1 MDDNSRLMGTI
12 LDKKIG
18 NYDTNYKNFVSPAEI
33 TVTITIDEYRT
44 LVSNNATRQKD
55 IDDANKDKWAR
66 EEEIKKLKEENA
78 RLKGENYDLKKKVDD
93 LEEVLGICGKDVPD
107 A

>member
-33 TVTITIDEYRT
+33 TVTITLEQRHE
-44 LVSNNATRQKD
+44 AERHRRCQQGQMGTR
-55 IDDANKDKWAR
+55 
-66 EEEIKKLKEENA
+66 
-78 RLKGENYDLKKKVDD
+78 
-93 LEEVLGICGKDVPD
+93 
-107 A
+107 